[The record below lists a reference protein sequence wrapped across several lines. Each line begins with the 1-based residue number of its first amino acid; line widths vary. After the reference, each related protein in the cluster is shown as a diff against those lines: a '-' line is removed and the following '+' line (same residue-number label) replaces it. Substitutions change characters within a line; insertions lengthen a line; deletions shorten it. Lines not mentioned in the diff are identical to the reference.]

1 MSKRKPGDS
10 LNHPFVNAIKKPG
23 TYGDGHGSKGLR
35 LIVRA
40 RARAKEGVRKTWS
53 QRILVRGKTRDLG
66 LGSFPDVLLAE
77 ARDKAQAN
85 WQRDRQGEDILVPPP
100 TVPTVAQGFEA
111 IIIQRKGG
119 WDGKSTEYSW
129 RQSLRHCK
137 PIRSTPVSDVTEDD
151 VMKIL
156 TPLWHKKGGIARNV
170 RIHLSAVMH
179 RAIKRKN
186 RTLANPVPTTKELNL
201 ELKRQRP
208 SVHHTSLNHRQLGAA
223 LATIRDSAT
232 WWAAKYCLIF
242 VALTCVRS
250 GEAREATWN
259 EIDWDTRIW
268 TIPGS
273 RTKNGEPHQVPLSAE
288 AIWILKHAQ
297 ERTGRSEGLIFPAER
312 GGGSKPM
319 DSGRLANI
327 PKRLGLGFRPHG
339 LRASYANW
347 AGPSP
352 DIAVTVAG
360 AVLGQKQPTVFEQHY
375 MTDDLVEYRTP
386 IMQRWATYLR
396 ETMGPVISTL
406 PDVKREKRESF
417 RVQKYDRTP
426 ITETEYQIISQSILQ
441 SRQQGE
447 PDQDTLRGAVVIA
460 AIGLM
465 RDSLISFQKTV
476 GAHWSD
482 LQRHEDGTSRLTTP
496 FSKRNRSGRKKS
508 KREKTGRGDVTYVS
522 ARVMAALEEMRRLRH
537 KLGLH
542 IADDERIFQMSIT
555 KMCLCIKE
563 ACAAAGLEGNY
574 SGYSPRNGMEQ
585 DLIRKGFG
593 VDDIRRA
600 RCWKIPSE
608 TTDAERKDL
617 ATHGTVA
624 QWYAL
629 TEPSP
634 VVKTTLTADEVRF
647 PSNGSPLM
655 QNWSNFLTA
664 ATPPVTPTTEE

>member
-10 LNHPFVNAIKKPG
+10 LNHPFVNAIKKAG
-23 TYGDGHGSKGLR
+23 IYGDGHGSKGLR
-35 LIVRA
+35 LIVKE
-40 RARAKEGVRKTWS
+40 RAKEGVRKTWS
-53 QRILVRGKTRDLG
+53 QRILVRGKRHDLG

-77 ARDKAQAN
+77 ARDMAVDN
-85 WQRDRQGEDILVPPP
+85 WKRARQGEDILLPPP
-100 TVPTVAQGFEA
+100 TVPTVALGFEA
-111 IIIQRKGG
+111 IIKQRKGR
-119 WDGKSTEYSW
+119 WDGKRTEDSW

-156 TPLWHKKGGIARNV
+156 APLWHEKGRIALDVRNC
-170 RIHLSAVMH
+170 LAAVMH
-179 RAIKRKN
+179 LAIKKKHRV
-186 RTLANPVPTTKELNL
+186 LANPVPTKRELNL

-208 SVHHTSLNHRQLGAA
+208 IVHHQSLSHRVLGTA
-223 LATIRDSAT
+223 LATIRDSNT

-242 VALTCVRS
+242 AALTCVRS
-250 GEAREATWN
+250 GEARFATWD
-259 EIDWDTRIW
+259 EIDWLTRIW
-268 TIPGS
+268 TIPAS
-273 RTKNGEPHQVPLSAE
+273 RMKNRKVHQVPLSAE
-288 AIWILKHAQ
+288 AIWILKHAL
-297 ERTGRSEGLIFPAER
+297 ELSGRSEGLIFPAER
-312 GGGSKPM
+312 GDGSKAM
-319 DSGRLANI
+319 DSKRLSEI

-417 RVQKYDRTP
+417 RVQKYDVNP
-426 ITETEYQIISQSILQ
+426 ITETEYQIIAQSILQ

-447 PDQDTLRGAVVIA
+447 PDQDVLRGAVVIA

-476 GAHWSD
+476 GARWSD
-482 LQRHEDGTSRLTTP
+482 LQRQEDGSGHLTTP

-508 KREKTGRGDVTYVS
+508 ASKKEGRGDVTYVS

-542 IADDERIFQMSIT
+542 IADDERIFQISAT
-555 KMCLCIKE
+555 KLRWCIKE
-563 ACAAAGLEGNY
+563 ACEAAGLEGNY

>member
-1 MSKRKPGDS
+1 MSTRKHGDS

-35 LIVRA
+35 LIVKE
-40 RARAKEGVRKTWS
+40 RAKEGVRKTWS
-53 QRILVRGKTRDLG
+53 QRILVRGKRCDLG
-66 LGSFPDVLLAE
+66 IGSYPDVLLAE
-77 ARDKAQAN
+77 ARDKAKTN
-85 WQRDRQGEDILVPPP
+85 WERARQGEDIRLPPP
-100 TVPTVAQGFEA
+100 TVPTVTQGFEA

-119 WDGKSTEYSW
+119 WKGESTEYSW
-129 RQSLRHCK
+129 RLSLRYCK
-137 PIRSTPVSDVTEDD
+137 NVSSTPVSDVTEDD

-156 TPLWHKKGGIARNV
+156 APLWHEKCKIALDVRNC
-170 RIHLSAVMH
+170 LSAVMNL
-179 RAIKRKN
+179 AIKKKHRL
-186 RTLANPVPTTKELNL
+186 LANPVPTTRELTVVL
-201 ELKRQRP
+201 GRQRP
-208 SVHHTSLNHRQLGAA
+208 IVHHQSLSHRVLGTA

-250 GEAREATWN
+250 GEAREATWE
-259 EIDWDTRIW
+259 EIDWATRIW
-268 TIPGS
+268 TIPAS
-273 RTKNGEPHQVPLSAE
+273 RTKNRKVHLVPLSAE
-288 AIWILKHAQ
+288 AIWILKHAR
-297 ERTGRSEGLIFPAER
+297 ERTGRTEGLIFPAER
-312 GGGSKPM
+312 GGKAM
-319 DSGRLANI
+319 DSGRLSNI
-327 PKRLGLGFRPHG
+327 PKRLGLGFTTHG

-347 AGPSP
+347 AGPSG
-352 DIAVTVAG
+352 IAVPVAG
-360 AVLGQKQPTVFEQHY
+360 SVLGQKQPTVLEQHY
-375 MTDDLVEYRTP
+375 MTDDFLEDRTP
-386 IMQRWATYLR
+386 IMQIWATYLR

-426 ITETEYQIISQSILQ
+426 ITETEYQLIAQQILQ

-476 GAHWSD
+476 GARWSD
-482 LQRHEDGTSRLTTP
+482 LQRQEGGSGHLTTP

-508 KREKTGRGDVTYVS
+508 SSSKEGRGDVTYVS

-542 IADDERIFQMSIT
+542 IADDERIFQMSAA
-555 KMCLCIKE
+555 KLRWCIKE
-563 ACAAAGLEGNY
+563 ACEAAGLEGNY

-585 DLIRKGFG
+585 DLGRSGFG
-593 VDDIRRA
+593 VNDIRRA
-600 RCWKIPSE
+600 SCWNIPAS
-608 TTDAERKDL
+608 TDHAGRMAL
-617 ATHGTVA
+617 ATSGAVA

-629 TEPSP
+629 TKPSP

-647 PSNGSPLM
+647 PSNGSPMM

-664 ATPPVTPTTEE
+664 ATVPVTPTTEE